1 MCFQCWEKGIAAR
14 RLCEVFADLCVRF
27 RTRVFFLCGKTG
39 QIKIRYKLGGRLGNI
54 NEIVLYCFPGASS
67 GDPLNEF

>member
-1 MCFQCWEKGIAAR
+1 MRYLQICV
-14 RLCEVFADLCVRF
+14 LDLGQGF
-27 RTRVFFLCGKTG
+27 FFLCGKTG

-54 NEIVLYCFPGASS
+54 NEIVLNCFPGASS